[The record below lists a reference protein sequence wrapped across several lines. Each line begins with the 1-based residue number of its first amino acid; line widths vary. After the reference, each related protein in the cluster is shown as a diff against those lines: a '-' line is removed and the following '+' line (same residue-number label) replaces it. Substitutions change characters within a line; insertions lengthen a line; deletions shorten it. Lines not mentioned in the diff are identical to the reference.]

1 MDVIRRKPTVVILLI
16 AVMLIVLAIL
26 MMLFTNKK
34 EILPENWLFTV
45 DGYAVTDEEFQSYL
59 NEQRAVTVDY
69 FYRTYGAEVDQGF
82 WERRYG
88 DNNETPSEYAKKA
101 AMTALLRA
109 KEEQIIADERKIAQY
124 KSFAELKSA
133 MEDENK
139 KRVGLEDTGET
150 YYGLPAFDQYQYMQY
165 VSSARW
171 PDLVETQVKK
181 TKMSAAELQAE
192 YASRSEEYVR
202 IADELAVMFATNGQA
217 MEQKILNR
225 WDISKE
231 DTESLDFW
239 ESLAAISVGETV
251 TGKYMGEDAI
261 ATLLT
266 KPEIT
271 RLTPE
276 EVKDSIIYGR
286 AESDLR
292 TFIATRAEKA
302 KIVYNG
308 NDFGELA
315 MR

>member
-139 KRVGLEDTGET
+139 KRAGLEDTGET

>member
-139 KRVGLEDTGET
+139 KRAGLEDTGET

-202 IADELAVMFATNGQA
+202 TADELAVMFATNGQA